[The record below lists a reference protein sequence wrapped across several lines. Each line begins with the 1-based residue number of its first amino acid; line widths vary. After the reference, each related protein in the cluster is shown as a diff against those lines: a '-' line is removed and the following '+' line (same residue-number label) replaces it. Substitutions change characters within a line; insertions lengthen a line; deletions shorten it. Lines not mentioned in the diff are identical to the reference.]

1 MEILTIDQIKLN
13 YPDEWVL
20 LRLEESQANARP
32 KSGSVLLHGKDY
44 LEICYKGSEIAKDFL
59 TTLLFTGT
67 TTKNRKWLKSIRL
80 NENPKTI

>member
-20 LRLEESQANARP
+20 LRLEESQANTRP
-32 KSGSVLLHGKDY
+32 EKGSVLLHGKDY